1 MIYLAFIPLIL
12 ALFFLPIPIYLKG
25 KVYQNLDKPIFA
37 QIKIAFIPIGKIYA
51 SVKDGNLVFDGSVNE
66 EIPINQLFNK
76 DNDNKSLFNLLK
88 LRRWSNTIYLDFDK
102 TTTSLIAMQSSIGQ
116 LLPKTRL
123 TIDFAF
129 RLDERLAQI
138 DLVLTTS
145 IFKIIKVAIFG
156 G

>member
-25 KVYQNLDKPIFA
+25 NVYQNLDKLIFA

-51 SVKDGNLVFDGSVNE
+51 SVKDGNLVLDGRVNE
-66 EIPINQLFNK
+66 EIPINQLFNN